1 MPCCALQVLG
11 MYSWH
16 DVARRTEAV
25 YAHAVQQPHSSAL
38 RARLPRLLACGPV
51 FGLLAAAFAAVDLL
65 WLAAVRLLDP
75 KCDIELAPR
84 LRPPLPPPVRS

>member
-1 MPCCALQVLG
+1 

-25 YAHAVQQPHSSAL
+25 YAHAVRQPHSSAL

-51 FGLLAAAFAAVDLL
+51 FGLLAAAFAALDLL
-65 WLAAVRLLDP
+65 WLAVVRLLDP
-75 KCDIELAPR
+75 EQAIERAPR
-84 LRPPLPPPVRS
+84 LQPPPPPVES